1 MSDST
6 NSDFRTVRGY
16 ELVNQH
22 EGKLTPALEDYLEMT
37 YRICAD
43 NKYAR
48 VGKLSELLNVKPPS
62 VTKMISKLAQ
72 YGYLKYDRYDII
84 QLTDMGWNVG
94 SYLFRR
100 HETVEQFLTL
110 IGNTNPLEET
120 ELIEH
125 SLNPSTVDDLDD
137 LLEFFQ
143 SDANA
148 QKSFHDFKKTKYNSN
163 I

>member
-6 NSDFRTVRGY
+6 NSNFRTVRGY
-16 ELVNQH
+16 ELANQH

-37 YRICAD
+37 YRICVN

-48 VGKLSELLNVKPPS
+48 VGRLSELLNVKPPS

-84 QLTDMGWNVG
+84 QLTELGWKAG
-94 SYLFRR
+94 KYLFRR
-100 HETVEQFLTL
+100 HETVENFLRL

-125 SLNPSTVDDLDD
+125 SLSPSTVDDLND
-137 LLEFFQ
+137 LLEFFIG
-143 SDANA
+143 DVNV
-148 QKSFHDFKKTKYNSN
+148 QKSFDDYKKSKQK
-163 I
+163 